1 MANFNG
7 YINLM
12 QFAGTQYLTV
22 NGTPCIVI
30 PAGRNN
36 IRVEKNEQSG
46 NLSATVGIKADS
58 VEEQYRTKERENHQ
72 NDIGWDESKLTSHLL
87 IRTYQKDF
95 REKVFA
101 RIKEQILKEKKW
113 EEIIPMMEKVLKRDG
128 SEGIASVEN
137 ERAWQKLCWQELDR
151 RSRIGR
157 LSQVVSRTVEAQ
169 ASGAVNAQEANIEA
183 PFDESDLPF

>member
-58 VEEQYRTKERENHQ
+58 VGEQYRTKERENHQ

-169 ASGAVNAQEANIEA
+169 ASGAVNAQEANIDA

>member
-1 MANFNG
+1 
-7 YINLM
+7 M

-58 VEEQYRTKERENHQ
+58 VGEQYRTKERENHQ

>member
-58 VEEQYRTKERENHQ
+58 VGEQYRTKERENHQ

>member
-58 VEEQYRTKERENHQ
+58 VGEQYRTKERENHQ

-157 LSQVVSRTVEAQ
+157 LSQIISRTVEAQ
-169 ASGAVNAQEANIEA
+169 ASGAVNAQEANIDA